1 VNSVSYTNAT
11 TGAQTVAGTITSVG
25 NAITLISTA
34 GMAVGQEIS
43 FTGTNFGNLVDGT
56 TYFIKQILDG
66 THLTISASY
75 GGAVFALTLAAG
87 YMQVATLGNNLYVYF
102 GTPVPASKP
111 VTILHNFDK

>member
-1 VNSVSYTNAT
+1 MT
-11 TGAQTVAGTITSVG
+11 
-25 NAITLISTA
+25 
-34 GMAVGQEIS
+34 VGQEIS

-102 GTPVPASKP
+102 GTPVPAGKP
-111 VTILHNFDK
+111 VTVLHNFDK